1 MQYGHVAKVLRTTL
15 CPHHLT
21 LSCEDSSAGQRN
33 TYCIFCKAWFQTFRS
48 NVQVCTAISQN
59 TSSMHSNAS
68 KKQMDL
74 VGILRSLHYD
84 PSTLLEYTNLARMAP
99 TIHSI
104 FTSFHFTRQ
113 QLHCYTLLQLSNN
126 TPSGFLPPMPMQH
139 RTLAAREKQ
148 HPAPVVHPVTLLWR
162 VLTLWVAASR
172 RRTSKLWNYD
182 RHNGTSPQT

>member
-104 FTSFHFTRQ
+104 FTSPDNNYTATLCCNSQTTPPLDSFRPCPCSTEPW
-113 QLHCYTLLQLSNN
+113 LH
-126 TPSGFLPPMPMQH
+126 
-139 RTLAAREKQ
+139 ARSSIQ
-148 HPAPVVHPVTLLWR
+148 RLWCI
-162 VLTLWVAASR
+162 
-172 RRTSKLWNYD
+172 
-182 RHNGTSPQT
+182 Q